1 MTIPL
6 LIDTDPGVDD
16 AIAIWLALAA
26 PEIDVLGLTAVL
38 GNGPVGPCAENA
50 IRILDVF
57 GRDDVPVHVGAA
69 QPLARSYARKGWGV
83 HGVDGLGGI
92 GLAAPS
98 RKVDGEDAVGWMAG
112 VLAKAAAHSI
122 TLAPLG
128 PLTNIA
134 RLLQDHPAA
143 RRGIKE
149 MIVMG
154 GATRPEGGN
163 ATPHA
168 EYNFWLDPEAADIVC
183 ASGVPI
189 TLVTIET
196 ARPVSATPARI
207 ARIEAAG
214 SKGRRA
220 RRRPAARLCARERR
234 PMPSSIRWSWPICC
248 ARISSEA
255 QPARFRV
262 ETGAIRPRL
271 VRPGLAADAPGG
283 TPHRLLQAPDPD
295 AIFDLLAARFQT
307 RPLGASRSPAHSR

>member
-16 AIAIWLALAA
+16 AIAIWLALAS
-26 PEIDVLGLTAVL
+26 PEIDILGLTAVL

-57 GRDDVPVHVGAA
+57 GRSDIPVHVGAA
-69 QPLARSYARKGWGV
+69 QPLIRSYARKGWGV
-83 HGVDGLGGI
+83 HGADGLGGI
-92 GLAAPS
+92 GLAGPS

-112 VLAKAAAHSI
+112 ALAKAVPGSI

-134 RLLQDHPAA
+134 KLLRDHPEAK
-143 RRGIKE
+143 RGIKE

-154 GATRPEGGN
+154 GATRPGGGN

-183 ASGVPI
+183 TSGVPI

-207 ARIEAAG
+207 ARLEAAG
-214 SKGRRA
+214 SKVAGHVASLLRA
-220 RRRPAARLCARERR
+220 YVHESKADALFDPLVMVYLLRPDLFGSRH
-234 PMPSSIRWSWPICC
+234 
-248 ARISSEA
+248 
-255 QPARFRV
+255 ARFRV
-262 ETGAIRPRL
+262 ETGQSPRL
-271 VRPGLAADAPGG
+271 GALTWQPSPDR

-295 AIFDLLAARFQT
+295 TIFDFLAARFQQRT
-307 RPLGASRSPAHSR
+307 PAHPR

>member
-38 GNGPVGPCAENA
+38 GNGPVGHCAENA

-112 VLAKAAAHSI
+112 VLAKAAPHSI

-214 SKGRRA
+214 SKVAGHVANLLRA
-220 RRRPAARLCARERR
+220 YVHESKADALFDPLVMVYLLRPNLFEVR
-234 PMPSSIRWSWPICC
+234 S
-248 ARISSEA
+248 
-255 QPARFRV
+255 ARFR
-262 ETGAIRPRL
+262 GGDGRFAAAGRPQ
-271 VRPGLAADAPGG
+271 LAADA
-283 TPHRLLQAPDPD
+283 RANAAPS
-295 AIFDLLAARFQT
+295 F
-307 RPLGASRSPAHSR
+307 ASP

>member
-38 GNGPVGPCAENA
+38 GNGPVGACAENA

-57 GRDDVPVHVGAA
+57 GRDDVPVHVGAS

-92 GLAAPS
+92 GLAPPS

-112 VLAKAAAHSI
+112 VLAKAAPHSI

-134 RLLQDHPAA
+134 RLLQNHPEA

-154 GATRPEGGN
+154 GATRIEGGN

-207 ARIEAAG
+207 ARIEGAG
-214 SKGRRA
+214 SKVARHVADLLRA
-220 RRRPAARLCARERR
+220 YVHESKADALFDPLVIVYLLRPDLFQASL
-234 PMPSSIRWSWPICC
+234 
-248 ARISSEA
+248 
-255 QPARFRV
+255 ARFRV
-262 ETGAIRPRL
+262 ETGDSPRL
-271 VRPGLAADAPGG
+271 GALNWQPTPED

-295 AIFDLLAARFQT
+295 AIFDFLAAQF
-307 RPLGASRSPAHSR
+307 RPNA

>member
-6 LIDTDPGVDD
+6 IVDTDPGVDD

-26 PEIDVLGLTAVL
+26 PEFEILGLTAVL

-57 GRDDVPVHVGAA
+57 KRSDIPVHVGAA

-83 HGVDGLGGI
+83 HGADGLGGI
-92 GLAAPS
+92 GLPPPS
-98 RKVDGEDAVGWMAG
+98 RPVDGSDAVGW
-112 VLAKAAAHSI
+112 LAATLTRAAPASI
-122 TLAPLG
+122 TLALLG

-134 RLLQDHPAA
+134 QLFQRHPEA
-143 RRGIKE
+143 RRGIKQ
-149 MIVMG
+149 MIIMG
-154 GATRPEGGN
+154 GAAKPEGGN

-214 SKGRRA
+214 STVARHVADLLRA
-220 RRRPAARLCARERR
+220 YVHESKADALFDPLVMAYLLQ
-234 PMPSSIRWSWPICC
+234 PGFFQSSY
-248 ARISSEA
+248 AH
-255 QPARFRV
+255 FRV
-262 ETGAIRPRL
+262 ETGDSPRL
-271 VRPGLAADAPGG
+271 GGLTWQPAPDK
-283 TPHRLLQAPDPD
+283 TSHRLLQAPDPD
-295 AIFDLLAARFQT
+295 TIFDFLAGRL
-307 RPLGASRSPAHSR
+307 RNLP

>member
-1 MTIPL
+1 MTISL
-6 LIDTDPGVDD
+6 LIDTDPGIDD
-16 AIAIWLALAA
+16 AIAIWLALSA
-26 PEIDVLGLTAVL
+26 PEIEILGLTAVL

-50 IRILDVF
+50 IRSLDVF
-57 GRDDVPVHVGAA
+57 GRTDIPVHVGAA
-69 QPLARSYARKGWGV
+69 QPLSRSYARKGWGV

-92 GLAAPS
+92 GLPAPS
-98 RKVDGEDAVGWMAG
+98 RKVNGEDAVTWMAG
-112 VLAKAAAHSI
+112 ILTKATPSSI

-134 RLLQDHPAA
+134 RLLQDHPEAK
-143 RRGIKE
+143 RGIRE

-154 GATRPEGGN
+154 GATLPEGGN

-207 ARIEAAG
+207 ARIAAAD
-214 SKGRRA
+214 SKVARHVADLLRA
-220 RRRPAARLCARERR
+220 YVHESKADALFDPLVMVYLLRPDLFPA
-234 PMPSSIRWSWPICC
+234 SD
-248 ARISSEA
+248 
-255 QPARFRV
+255 ARFRV
-262 ETGAIRPRL
+262 EMGDSPRL
-271 VRPGLAADAPGG
+271 GALNWQPTLEA

-295 AIFDLLAARFQT
+295 AIFDFLAARFQQH
-307 RPLGASRSPAHSR
+307 A

>member
-16 AIAIWLALAA
+16 AIAIWLALAS
-26 PEIDVLGLTAVL
+26 PEIEILGLTAVL

-50 IRILDVF
+50 IRVLDVF
-57 GRDDVPVHVGAA
+57 NRQDIPVHVGTA
-69 QPLARSYARKGWGV
+69 QPLARAYARKGWGV
-83 HGVDGLGGI
+83 HGADGLGGI
-92 GLAAPS
+92 GLPPHS
-98 RKVDGEDAVGWMAG
+98 RSVDGPDAVAWMAG
-112 VLAKAAAHSI
+112 VLERAAPGSI

-134 RLLQDHPAA
+134 RLLRDHPAA

-154 GATRPEGGN
+154 GATKPEGGN

-183 ASGVPI
+183 ESGVPM

-196 ARPVSATPARI
+196 ARPVSATPDRTARI
-207 ARIEAAG
+207 AAAG
-214 SKGRRA
+214 SKVAGHVAALLRA
-220 RRRPAARLCARERR
+220 YVHETKADALFDPLVMVYLLRPDFFQV
-234 PMPSSIRWSWPICC
+234 SH
-248 ARISSEA
+248 
-255 QPARFRV
+255 ARFRV
-262 ETGAIRPRL
+262 ETGDSPRL
-271 VRPGLAADAPGG
+271 GALTWQPSADK

-295 AIFDLLAARFQT
+295 TIFDFLAARF
-307 RPLGASRSPAHSR
+307 R

>member
-16 AIAIWLALAA
+16 AIAIWLALAS
-26 PEIDVLGLTAVL
+26 PEIEIIGLTAVL

-57 GRDDVPVHVGAA
+57 GRSDIPVHVGAA
-69 QPLARSYARKGWGV
+69 QPLTRSYARKGWGV

-98 RKVDGEDAVGWMAG
+98 RKVDGEDAVGWMAS
-112 VLAKAAAHSI
+112 VLAKAVPGSI

-134 RLLQDHPAA
+134 KLLQNHPQAK
-143 RRGIKE
+143 RGIKE

-154 GATRPEGGN
+154 GATRPGGGN

-183 ASGVPI
+183 ASGVPM

-196 ARPVSATPARI
+196 ARPVSATPART
-207 ARIEAAG
+207 ARIAAAG
-214 SKGRRA
+214 SVVAGHVADLLRA
-220 RRRPAARLCARERR
+220 YVHESKADALFDPLVMVYLLRPDLFRLCH
-234 PMPSSIRWSWPICC
+234 
-248 ARISSEA
+248 
-255 QPARFRV
+255 ARFRV
-262 ETGAIRPRL
+262 EIGESPRL
-271 VRPGLAADAPGG
+271 GALTWQPSVDK

-295 AIFDLLAARFQT
+295 TIFDFLAERLRRQ
-307 RPLGASRSPAHSR
+307 P

>member
-83 HGVDGLGGI
+83 HGEDGLGGI

-112 VLAKAAAHSI
+112 VLAKAAPHSI

-214 SKGRRA
+214 SKVAGHVANLLRA
-220 RRRPAARLCARERR
+220 YVHESKADALFDPLVMVYLLRPNLFEVRA
-234 PMPSSIRWSWPICC
+234 
-248 ARISSEA
+248 
-255 QPARFRV
+255 ARFRV
-262 ETGAIRPRL
+262 ETGDSPRL
-271 VRPGLAADAPGG
+271 GALNWQPTPGP
-283 TPHRLLQAPDPD
+283 TPHHLLQAPDPD
-295 AIFDLLAARFQT
+295 AIFDFLATRF
-307 RPLGASRSPAHSR
+307 RPVA